1 MAAFDSFV
9 NLAVQVLYQLMCT
22 SARLR
27 TNVFERRSSSTEPGL
42 FEEYSEEHLNR
53 FRSVGTCPW
62 AWRA

>member
-42 FEEYSEEHLNR
+42 FE
-53 FRSVGTCPW
+53 
-62 AWRA
+62 